1 MKRVMTVERRVS
13 MCKMKRSERMSESR
27 LTNKST
33 TEYEKREDAARQFL
47 DVYPHFA
54 LVREGLSVKVLP
66 MTPVSHRK
74 PCAGNPHARFEEG
87 ASALGE
93 PEAECSTPPDFAR
106 DKYSGRDKRLSYLPL
121 CAALAQG
128 GVFY

>member
-1 MKRVMTVERRVS
+1 
-13 MCKMKRSERMSESR
+13 
-27 LTNKST
+27 
-33 TEYEKREDAARQFL
+33 
-47 DVYPHFA
+47 
-54 LVREGLSVKVLP
+54 

-93 PEAECSTPPDFAR
+93 SEAECSTPPDFAR
-106 DKYSGRDKRLSYLPL
+106 DKYSGRDKREAPVVATSATLPVATSAKRLVRPTSAKRPVVYLSYLPL

-128 GVFY
+128 GGINLT